1 MTKKLNEDAFDFL
14 GITKFHESGYTG
26 KNITIASKEAILNV
40 FSDVECRDY
49 FTTKSNSA
57 KHGTTVMDYI
67 RQVLPN
73 ARKIACSSTS
83 RTVNN
88 IWICPDFEK
97 LLENPPQV
105 YTGSSFNSSDAKES
119 RMVKYKELRDKGCF
133 LSFGAGNEGED
144 GCLNI
149 VKNDVF
155 KAISAYRLVD
165 GKTKREDF
173 SSIGAEV
180 DFASLDNLKA
190 TWDNKRHKGTSYSG
204 PLFASM
210 VGLVQDFF
218 IAKTGKQ
225 LEYNKLLE
233 FIEDNCIDLEEEG
246 RDNKSGFGLFI
257 LPEPDSIDI
266 SKYTDVK
273 GEDKTMNEENKNTK
287 TYKTL
292 EDIPN
297 WGKSTV
303 EKLVNKKAIQGDEN
317 GNLNISND
325 LLRILVIH
333 DRLGLYD

>member
-1 MTKKLNEDAFDFL
+1 MNEKEFDFL
-14 GITKFHESGYTG
+14 GISKFHKSGYTG
-26 KNITIASKEAILNV
+26 KNITIASKESILKV
-40 FSDVECRDY
+40 FNDVECSDY
-49 FTTKSNSA
+49 FTMPSISA

-67 RQVLPN
+67 RQVLPD

-83 RTVNN
+83 KTVNN

-105 YTGSSFNSSDAKES
+105 YTGSAFNSSDAQES
-119 RMVKYKELRDKGCF
+119 RMTKYTELRDKGCF

-149 VKNDVF
+149 TKSDVF
-155 KAISAYRLVD
+155 KAVAAYKLVN
-165 GKTKREDF
+165 GKLKKEDF
-173 SSIGAEV
+173 SSIGEEV

-218 IAKTGKQ
+218 ISKTGKQ
-225 LEYNKLLE
+225 LEYDKLLE
-233 FIEDNCIDLEEEG
+233 FIKDNCIDLEEDG

-257 LPEPDSIDI
+257 LPDPCLIDI
-266 SKYTDVK
+266 SRYIDVIK
-273 GEDKTMNEENKNTK
+273 EEDEDMII
-287 TYKTL
+287 YKTL
-292 EDIPN
+292 NDIPD

-303 EKLVNKKAIQGDEN
+303 EKLANKNVLKGDEN
-317 GNLNISND
+317 GNLNITND
-325 LLRILVIH
+325 LLRTLVIH

>member
-1 MTKKLNEDAFDFL
+1 MNEKEFEFL
-14 GITKFHESGYTG
+14 GITKFHEKGYTG
-26 KNITIASKEAILNV
+26 KNITIASKESILKV
-40 FSDVECRDY
+40 FNDVECSDY
-49 FTTKSNSA
+49 FTIPSTSA

-67 RQVLPN
+67 RQVLPD
-73 ARKIACSSTS
+73 AKKIACSSTS
-83 RTVNN
+83 KTVNN

-119 RMVKYKELRDKGCF
+119 RMAKYKELRDKGCF
-133 LSFGAGNEGED
+133 LSFGAGNEGKE

-149 VKNDVF
+149 TKTDVF
-155 KAISAYRLVD
+155 KAVAAYKLVN
-165 GKTKREDF
+165 GQLKKEDF
-173 SSIGAEV
+173 SSIGEEV

-246 RDNKSGFGLFI
+246 RDDKSGFGLFI
-257 LPEPDSIDI
+257 LPEPDSINI
-266 SKYTDVK
+266 SKYTDAK
-273 GEDKTMNEENKNTK
+273 GEDKTMSEENKNTK

-292 EDIPN
+292 EDIPA
-297 WGKSTV
+297 WGKPTV

>member
-1 MTKKLNEDAFDFL
+1 MNEKEFEFL
-14 GITKFHESGYTG
+14 GITKFHEKGYTG
-26 KNITIASKEAILNV
+26 KHITIASKESILKV
-40 FSDVECRDY
+40 FNDVECSDY
-49 FTTKSNSA
+49 FTMASTSA

-67 RQVLPN
+67 RQVLPD

-83 RTVNN
+83 KTVNN

-105 YTGSSFNSSDAKES
+105 YTGSAFNSSDAKEN
-119 RMVKYKELRDKGCF
+119 RMSKYKELRDKGCF
-133 LSFGAGNEGED
+133 LSFGAGNEGEK

-149 VKNDVF
+149 TKSDVF
-155 KAISAYRLVD
+155 KAVAAYKLVN
-165 GKTKREDF
+165 GQLKKEDF
-173 SSIGAEV
+173 SSIGEEV

-218 IAKTGKQ
+218 ISETGKQ

-233 FIEDNCIDLEEEG
+233 FIKDNCIDLEEDG

-257 LPEPDSIDI
+257 LPDPYSIDI
-266 SKYTDVK
+266 AKYTNVIK
-273 GEDKTMNEENKNTK
+273 EEDEDMII
-287 TYKTL
+287 YKTL
-292 EDIPN
+292 KDIPD

-303 EKLVNKKAIQGDEN
+303 EKLVNKNVLKGDEN
-317 GNLNISND
+317 GNLNITND
-325 LLRILVIH
+325 LLRTLVIH

>member
-1 MTKKLNEDAFDFL
+1 MILMNEKEFEFL
-14 GITKFHESGYTG
+14 GITKFHEKGYTG
-26 KNITIASKEAILNV
+26 KNITIASKESILKV
-40 FSDVECRDY
+40 FDDVECSDY
-49 FTTKSNSA
+49 FTISSTSA

-67 RQVLPN
+67 RQVLPD
-73 ARKIACSSTS
+73 AKKIACSSTS
-83 RTVNN
+83 KTVNN

-105 YTGSSFNSSDAKES
+105 YTGSAFNSSDNEES
-119 RMVKYKELRDKGCF
+119 HMVKYKELRDKGCF

-155 KAISAYRLVD
+155 KAISAYRLVN
-165 GKTKREDF
+165 GKTKKEDF
-173 SSIGAEV
+173 SSIGEEV
-180 DFASLDNLKA
+180 DFASLDNLKS

-218 IAKTGKQ
+218 ITKTGKQ
-225 LEYNKLLE
+225 LEYDKLLE
-233 FIEDNCIDLEEEG
+233 FIKDNCLDVEEDG

-257 LPEPDSIDI
+257 LPDPYSIDI

>member
-1 MTKKLNEDAFDFL
+1 MNEKEFEFL
-14 GITKFHESGYTG
+14 GIAKFHEKGYTG
-26 KNITIASKEAILNV
+26 KHIAIASKESILKV
-40 FSDVECRDY
+40 FNDVECSDY
-49 FTTKSNSA
+49 FTMSSTSA

-67 RQVLPN
+67 RQVLPD

-83 RTVNN
+83 KTVNN

-105 YTGSSFNSSDAKES
+105 YTGSAFNSSDVKES
-119 RMVKYKELRDKGCF
+119 HMVKYKELRDKGCF
-133 LSFGAGNEGED
+133 LSFGAGNEGKD

-155 KAISAYRLVD
+155 KAISAYRLVN
-165 GKTKREDF
+165 GKPKKEDF
-173 SSIGAEV
+173 SSIGEEV

-225 LEYNKLLE
+225 LEYDKLLE
-233 FIEDNCIDLEEEG
+233 FIKDNCIDVDEEG
-246 RDNKSGFGLFI
+246 KDTKSGYGLFI
-257 LPEPDSIDI
+257 LPEPDLIDI
-266 SKYTDVK
+266 SKYTDIK
-273 GEDKTMNEENKNTK
+273 GEDKIMNEEDKNSK
-287 TYKTL
+287 IYKTL
-292 EDIPN
+292 NDIPN
-297 WGKSTV
+297 WGKPTV
-303 EKLVNKKAIQGDEN
+303 EKLLNKKAIQGDEN
-317 GNLNISND
+317 GNLNITND
-325 LLRILVIH
+325 LLRTLVIH

>member
-1 MTKKLNEDAFDFL
+1 MNEKEFDFL
-14 GITKFHESGYTG
+14 GISKFHKSGYTG

-83 RTVNN
+83 KTVNN

-97 LLENPPQV
+97 LLKNPPQV
-105 YTGSSFNSSDAKES
+105 YTGSSFNSSDTKES
-119 RMVKYKELRDKGCF
+119 RMAKYKELRDKGCF
-133 LSFGAGNEGED
+133 LSFGAGNEGEE

-149 VKNDVF
+149 TQSDVF
-155 KAISAYRLVD
+155 QAVAAYKLVN
-165 GKTKREDF
+165 GQLKKEDF
-173 SSIGAEV
+173 SSIGEEV

-225 LEYNKLLE
+225 LDYENLLQ
-233 FIEDNCIDLEEEG
+233 FIKDNCIDVDEKG
-246 RDNKSGFGLFI
+246 KDAKSGYGLFI
-257 LPEPDSIDI
+257 LPDPNSINM
-266 SKYTDVK
+266 SKYTDAK
-273 GEDKTMNEENKNTK
+273 GKDKTMSEENKNTK

-292 EDIPN
+292 EDIPA
-297 WGKSTV
+297 WGKPTV

-333 DRLGLYD
+333 DRLGVYN

>member
-1 MTKKLNEDAFDFL
+1 MNEKEFEFL
-14 GITKFHESGYTG
+14 GITKFHENGYTG
-26 KNITIASKEAILNV
+26 KNITIASKESILKV
-40 FSDVECRDY
+40 FNDVECSDY
-49 FTTKSNSA
+49 FTIPSTSA

-67 RQVLPN
+67 RQVLPD
-73 ARKIACSSTS
+73 AKKIACSSTS
-83 RTVNN
+83 KTVNN

-105 YTGSSFNSSDAKES
+105 YTGSSFNSSDAQES
-119 RMVKYKELRDKGCF
+119 RMTKYTELRDKGCF

-149 VKNDVF
+149 TKSDVF
-155 KAISAYRLVD
+155 KAVAAYKLVNGRL
-165 GKTKREDF
+165 KKEDF
-173 SSIGAEV
+173 SSIGEEV

-218 IAKTGKQ
+218 ISKTGKQ

-233 FIEDNCIDLEEEG
+233 FIKDNCIDLEKDG

-257 LPEPDSIDI
+257 LPEPDSINI

-273 GEDKTMNEENKNTK
+273 GEDKIMNEENKNSK
-287 TYKTL
+287 IYKTL
-292 EDIPN
+292 NDIPE
-297 WGKSTV
+297 WGKSTIK
-303 EKLVNKKAIQGDEN
+303 KLVNKKAIQGDEN